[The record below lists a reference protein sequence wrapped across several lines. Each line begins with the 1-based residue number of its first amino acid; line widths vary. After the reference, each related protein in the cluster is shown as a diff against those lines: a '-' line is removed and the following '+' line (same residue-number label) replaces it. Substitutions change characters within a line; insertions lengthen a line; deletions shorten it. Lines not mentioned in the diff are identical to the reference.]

1 MATPRPAAQ
10 VCRCLPAH
18 GAPGG
23 EHLPGGTMTHLERL
37 EHEGIRRLGSPKRGF
52 RYMDASGQAVARS
65 DRERIEGMKFP
76 PAWTDV
82 RIAPKATA
90 RLQALGR
97 DGAGRWQY
105 RYHESHVKKQQAE
118 KFQRIVGFARALPK
132 MRRRVNADMR
142 RRGLGRDKVLACILR
157 ILGTCFI
164 RPGSQQYA
172 EENGSFGL
180 ATLRRQHVK
189 VVGDTVHFDFPGKS
203 GKRQQRQLQDKRVAG
218 VVRQC
223 LKLPG
228 RDVFKF
234 VLDDGAVVDVRRR
247 HINEYIQEVMGAE
260 YSAKDFRTWAGTL
273 ICACALA
280 KAKTRAKEALCEGF
294 SVPQAKR
301 AAKKTLVAAVK
312 ETAEQLGNTPA
323 VAKASYIYPSVI
335 AMFEKGRV
343 VDRYF
348 ESVDELVAHDGE
360 SLHSSEKALLHLL
373 EEKGCAR
380 LGA

>member
-1 MATPRPAAQ
+1 
-10 VCRCLPAH
+10 
-18 GAPGG
+18 
-23 EHLPGGTMTHLERL
+23 MTHLERL
-37 EHEGIRRLGSPKRGF
+37 EQDGIHRLGTPKQGF
-52 RYMDASGQAVARS
+52 RYVDASGRPVPRAQH
-65 DRERIEGMKFP
+65 ERIEALKLP

-82 RIAPKATA
+82 RIAPRPSA
-90 RLQALGR
+90 RLQAMGR

-105 RYHESHVKKQQAE
+105 RYHASHVRKQGEE

-132 MRRRVNADMR
+132 MRRRVNADLR
-142 RRGLGRDKVLACILR
+142 RTGLGRDKVMACILR
-157 ILGTCFI
+157 ILGTSFI

-203 GKRQQRQLQDKRVAG
+203 GKRHQRSLKDRRVAAI
-218 VVRQC
+218 VRQC
-223 LKLPG
+223 MKLPG

-234 VLDDGAVVDVRRR
+234 LADDGAVVDVRRR
-247 HINEYIQEVMGAE
+247 HINEYIQEVMGSQ

-280 KAKTRAKEALCEGF
+280 RAKTRAREALQQGQGEH
-294 SVPQAKR
+294 QALKV
-301 AAKKTLVAAVK
+301 AKKTLVSAVK
-312 ETAEQLGNTPA
+312 ETAEHLGNTPA

-348 ESVDELVAHDGE
+348 DSVDELAAHEGDC
-360 SLHSSEKALLHLL
+360 LHHAERALLNML
-373 EEKGCAR
+373 EAGPSRA
-380 LGA
+380 GAPA